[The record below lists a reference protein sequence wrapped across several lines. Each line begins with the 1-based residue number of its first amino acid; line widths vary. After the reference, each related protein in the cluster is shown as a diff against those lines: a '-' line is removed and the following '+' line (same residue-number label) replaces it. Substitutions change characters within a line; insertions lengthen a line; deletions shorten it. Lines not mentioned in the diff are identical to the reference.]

1 MSATLTPEELG
12 EIAEFGRTN
21 PEFASLLLT
30 APNPRVMLEMIRQ
43 LKKEQANGEEVS

>member
-30 APNPRVMLEMIRQ
+30 APSPRVALEMIRE
-43 LKKEQANGEEVS
+43 LKKGKADGGVS